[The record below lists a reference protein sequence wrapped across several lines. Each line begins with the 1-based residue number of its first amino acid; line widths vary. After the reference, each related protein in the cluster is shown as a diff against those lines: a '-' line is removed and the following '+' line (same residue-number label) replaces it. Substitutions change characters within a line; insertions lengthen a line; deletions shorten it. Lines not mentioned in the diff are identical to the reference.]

1 MKINILINLGEM
13 RLFKEG
19 LLVYTFS
26 MEKPIS
32 ALRFGPYGREESSLI
47 CVHGQVL
54 TFKLQH
60 FLPSQLNIF
69 IFYLCLLIILIH
81 FCGTRGMMTI
91 EL

>member
-1 MKINILINLGEM
+1 MKYFVLNATFTKNLKITIEIKCFNVGEM

-47 CVHGQVL
+47 CVHGQVS
-54 TFKLQH
+54 TFVH
-60 FLPSQLNIF
+60 N
-69 IFYLCLLIILIH
+69 
-81 FCGTRGMMTI
+81 
-91 EL
+91 